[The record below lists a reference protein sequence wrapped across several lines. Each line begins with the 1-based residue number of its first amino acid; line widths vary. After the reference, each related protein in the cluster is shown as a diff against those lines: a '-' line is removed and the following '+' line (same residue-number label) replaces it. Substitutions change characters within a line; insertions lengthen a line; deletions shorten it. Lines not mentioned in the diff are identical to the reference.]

1 MESQSDIHMKNTN
14 NNITQE
20 TQEIIEDIPQLKNEN
35 IELDIV
41 TEGKATVRL
50 SNDDK
55 SFSAFYNPAQ
65 VNKNTKFKLKI
76 LF

>member
-1 MESQSDIHMKNTN
+1 MEDNSIKIQHDY
-14 NNITQE
+14 
-20 TQEIIEDIPQLKNEN
+20 
-35 IELDIV
+35 V

-65 VNKNTKFKLKI
+65 VIKFI
-76 LF
+76 ICF

>member
-1 MESQSDIHMKNTN
+1 MESDIQMKNTN
-14 NNITQE
+14 NINTHE
-20 TQEIIEDIPQLKNEN
+20 THELEDLPQLKNEN
-35 IELDIV
+35 IEIDIV

-65 VNKNTKFKLKI
+65 VSKKAYI
-76 LF
+76 

>member
-1 MESQSDIHMKNTN
+1 MESDQEMINIESGVNMIPTH
-14 NNITQE
+14 NITSAE
-20 TQEIIEDIPQLKNEN
+20 NDIEILKNEDLQ
-35 IELDIV
+35 LDIV

-65 VNKNTKFKLKI
+65 VK
-76 LF
+76 

>member
-1 MESQSDIHMKNTN
+1 MESDIQMKNSN
-14 NNITQE
+14 NNITNNSLE
-20 TQEIIEDIPQLKNEN
+20 LKEDLPQLKNEN
-35 IELDIV
+35 IEIDIV

-65 VNKNTKFKLKI
+65 VSKKEYVINY
-76 LF
+76 

>member
-1 MESQSDIHMKNTN
+1 MESDQEMIPV
-14 NNITQE
+14 NIE
-20 TQEIIEDIPQLKNEN
+20 NEILKNEDLP
-35 IELDIV
+35 LDIV

-65 VNKNTKFKLKI
+65 VKF
-76 LF
+76 